1 MDGHR
6 SVPDD
11 ALIEM
16 FELLPAKS
24 LHRFKC
30 VSKSWCAMVADPL
43 NRHRFAQTLAGFLCL
58 DVFAASASGTAAGT
72 ESCHDGVQDDDGRG
86 ESSRR
91 TCPHTTRLAKSNGR
105 ATRRFVNVSRMAE
118 PLIDAT
124 FSFLPPPPPP
134 PLSGEGFFFRDVILD
149 ARDGLI
155 LLARVHDHDSS
166 SSPDHHPP
174 ASYFVCNPATSRW
187 AVVPSSGWVPST
199 SQRTTRTFLLFDAAT
214 SPHVFHLIQF
224 RVSDMD
230 TVQAIHTYSS
240 ADGAWTDR
248 ELHWHAGGWRHW
260 GRSMAL
266 IQPGTGAAVAIAG
279 GSGLLLLHLVVD
291 TDGTTGP
298 NNLVA
303 VDEEGNVRRAIPL
316 PRRDVAEK
324 DWHSV
329 FVSVSQGRLHFVM
342 CVRPPHGCLSE
353 EQPLKMLVWVL
364 GDHDDDAAGDGE
376 WVLKHTVSFP
386 ELFGRIACQFRVEYS
401 VVAVHPDGDWVFF
414 VRHWDRKL
422 VAYDMGRREVIV
434 VADLGDG
441 GGELG
446 GDELATPYVPL
457 YCESLAL
464 ANGMN

>member
-1 MDGHR
+1 MRAPHTLISPLVACRWQQLTR
-6 SVPDD
+6 SPAAATPPHSPDSGGGSRPPWT
-11 ALIEM
+11 AT
-16 FELLPAKS
+16 
-24 LHRFKC
+24 
-30 VSKSWCAMVADPL
+30 DPSPTTRSSRCSSSSPP
-43 NRHRFAQTLAGFLCL
+43 NPSTGS
-58 DVFAASASGTAAGT
+58 SASPSPGAPCSPTPSTATAWPRP
-72 ESCHDGVQDDDGRG
+72 SPA
-86 ESSRR
+86 SSSS
-91 TCPHTTRLAKSNGR
+91 TS
-105 ATRRFVNVSRMAE
+105 
-118 PLIDAT
+118 
-124 FSFLPPPPPP
+124 PPPPPP
-134 PLSGEGFFFRDVILD
+134 TPPPEPRASTTASKTTTTTA
-149 ARDGLI
+149 AR
-155 LLARVHDHDSS
+155 ARAAP

-187 AVVPSSGWVPST
+187 AVVPSSGWVPS

-230 TVQAIHTYSS
+230 TVQAIYTYSS
-240 ADGAWTDR
+240 SDATWTNR
-248 ELHWHAGGWRHW
+248 ELQWHAGGWRHW
-260 GRSMAL
+260 GRAMAL

-279 GSGLLLLHLVVD
+279 GGLLLHLVVD

-303 VDEEGNVRRAIPL
+303 VDEEGSVRRAIPL

-329 FVSVSQGRLHFVM
+329 FVSMSQGRLHFVM
-342 CVRPPHGCLSE
+342 CVRPPHGRLSE

-364 GDHDDDAAGDGE
+364 GEDDTGDGE

-446 GDELATPYVPL
+446 GDELPTPYVPL

-464 ANGMN
+464 TNGMNEQ